1 MSNLILNVNVLK
13 NIEKENVNLCQF
25 IFLWFL
31 AEEKKEVKGITDET
45 DLIIKGYLTTDCK
58 ITQKGVLLVSKI
70 LNNNKLVLTRDK
82 FQLLHEKLQGELV
95 KLTGKKQ
102 KKANGN
108 YSFLCNAQD
117 LETRL
122 VKIIKKYNLTNWS
135 KIENLLLKH
144 IQESNKRNFEKVML
158 IEYYIFKDNSSKLAT
173 DYELIEEKEQKIE
186 EKLVETKN
194 LF

>member
-1 MSNLILNVNVLK
+1 MKNLELNVDFITKL
-13 NIEKENVNLCQF
+13 EKETISLGDF
-25 IFLWFL
+25 LYLWFL
-31 AEEKKEVKGITDET
+31 KEGKKISLGDEVNLLMQGYIDSNGK
-45 DLIIKGYLTTDCK
+45 IIK
-58 ITQKGVLLVSKI
+58 KGFDLLSKI
-70 LNNNKLVLTRDK
+70 EDNNTNIPTRNK
-82 FQLLHEKLQGELV
+82 FHLLHEKLQGELI

-122 VKIIKKYNLTNWS
+122 IKVIKKYGLTNWS